1 MKRKF
6 PHILISFAIAV
17 GLAMAA
23 PGGVVVEGRLSAA
36 PQPGT
41 SSPLTITLT
50 KGNLEYFGRLLI
62 SMPSDCKLKARQ
74 LHGGGMTVESERNLA
89 VISWLKLPDSQQFDL
104 LFDLEV
110 SPQATPGPRSFEWDF
125 SFIRNNERE
134 TVRPTPFHFDV
145 VGAHGSESPRD
156 TGTANALGPKT
167 ANAVEQQPPS
177 LPSATRTVRT
187 MKDGQLEVRIELR
200 NVPNGGF
207 VKCLEQI
214 PEDAIAT
221 ITSGG
226 GSTVQTSSGAISFVW
241 FDFQSAGAITYI
253 VQTAGLHEVV
263 DFIGSL
269 SLILDDT
276 SVKIPVI
283 NHSEVD
289 FQSSPD
295 SSNPS
300 DDEDFWYEVQVAAT
314 KNRVVT
320 DYFEQKLNFSH
331 PLVEES
337 ELEWTKYLFGHFDG
351 YRSAR
356 ECRED
361 FNERFDFIGPF
372 VVAKRNGMRVSV
384 QEALTRK
391 GDTWIP

>member
-1 MKRKF
+1 
-6 PHILISFAIAV
+6 
-17 GLAMAA
+17 
-23 PGGVVVEGRLSAA
+23 
-36 PQPGT
+36 
-41 SSPLTITLT
+41 
-50 KGNLEYFGRLLI
+50 
-62 SMPSDCKLKARQ
+62 
-74 LHGGGMTVESERNLA
+74 
-89 VISWLKLPDSQQFDL
+89 
-104 LFDLEV
+104 
-110 SPQATPGPRSFEWDF
+110 
-125 SFIRNNERE
+125 
-134 TVRPTPFHFDV
+134 
-145 VGAHGSESPRD
+145 
-156 TGTANALGPKT
+156 
-167 ANAVEQQPPS
+167 
-177 LPSATRTVRT
+177 

-283 NHSEVD
+283 DHSEVD

-320 DYFEQKLNFSH
+320 DYFEQKLNFSR

-337 ELEWTKYLFGHFDG
+337 GLEWTKYLFGHFDG